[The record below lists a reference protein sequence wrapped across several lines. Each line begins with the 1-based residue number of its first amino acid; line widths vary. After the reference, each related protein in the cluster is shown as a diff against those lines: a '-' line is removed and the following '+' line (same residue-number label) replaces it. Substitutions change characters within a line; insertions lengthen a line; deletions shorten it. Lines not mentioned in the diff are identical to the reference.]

1 MGIER
6 GEGTPQNPT
15 VQRKETAGNLEAGLK
30 EGGLQIWGDVKF
42 RADAVVTGAI
52 RGSVE
57 GAEKIVVSPEASVS
71 GAVRGTDVRVEGE
84 VQGGVEA
91 KGKVWLGPKAK
102 VKMRCLGRELR
113 IEPGAE
119 FKGELQVG

>member
-1 MGIER
+1 MESMA
-6 GEGTPQNPT
+6 EGRP
-15 VQRKETAGNLEAGLK
+15 EGFEAK
-30 EGGLQIWGDVKF
+30 GLQIWGDVKF
-42 RADAVVTGAI
+42 KADAVVTGVI

-57 GAEKIVVSPEASVS
+57 GTEKIIISQKSTVA
-71 GAVRGTDVRVEGE
+71 GLVRGSDIRVEGE

-91 KGKVWLGPKAK
+91 KGKVWLGPKSK